1 MATLLQLCQPFDHAV
16 MAVIQQLSG
25 AMMDKIMLVFTF
37 LGEETF
43 AILLLIAVYWCWDK
57 RIGEYLLFS
66 LYTAMSLNG
75 LLKDIICRPRPF
87 LNDEFSDLRYVKV
100 KGLLV
105 DTEHLSSSWSFP
117 SGHSQTA
124 GSIYGSLINGRKLG
138 IKVCGIAV
146 ILLVMLSRVYL
157 GVHYPTDTIVGA
169 VLGLLVDTEHLSS
182 SWSFPSGHS
191 QTAGS
196 IYGSLINGRK
206 LGIKVC
212 GIAVILL
219 VMLSR
224 VYLGV
229 HYPTDTIVGAV
240 LGLLCAWVCGLLFR
254 RFYQHRLL
262 LMAAAVLLSGLM
274 LLVSPSGDSVKTL
287 AMGVGAVLGMWLEDG
302 LVEFRSANGFFG
314 GALRLILGFALIM
327 AIRIG
332 LKALLPDMMWC
343 HTLRYGL
350 MGLFGTFLWPWVFTK
365 LGF

>member
-16 MAVIQQLSG
+16 MAAIQQLSG
-25 AMMDKIMLVFTF
+25 AMMDKIMLAFTF

-169 VLGLLVDTEHLSS
+169 VLGLL
-182 SWSFPSGHS
+182 
-191 QTAGS
+191 
-196 IYGSLINGRK
+196 
-206 LGIKVC
+206 
-212 GIAVILL
+212 
-219 VMLSR
+219 
-224 VYLGV
+224 
-229 HYPTDTIVGAV
+229 
-240 LGLLCAWVCGLLFR
+240 CAWVCGLLFR

-262 LMAAAVLLSGLM
+262 LMEYTEYQR
-274 LLVSPSGDSVKTL
+274 GD
-287 AMGVGAVLGMWLEDG
+287 E
-302 LVEFRSANGFFG
+302 
-314 GALRLILGFALIM
+314 
-327 AIRIG
+327 
-332 LKALLPDMMWC
+332 
-343 HTLRYGL
+343 
-350 MGLFGTFLWPWVFTK
+350 
-365 LGF
+365 

>member
-16 MAVIQQLSG
+16 MAAIQQLSSTV
-25 AMMDKIMLVFTF
+25 MDKIMLAFTF
-37 LGEETF
+37 FGEETF

-66 LYTAMSLNG
+66 LYVAMSFNG
-75 LLKDIICRPRPF
+75 LLKDVICRPRPF
-87 LNDEFSDLRYVKV
+87 LNDQYSDLRYVSV

-124 GSIYGSLINGRKLG
+124 GSIYGSLINGRKPW
-138 IKVCGIAV
+138 IKVCGIV
-146 ILLVMLSRVYL
+146 LILLVMV
-157 GVHYPTDTIVGA
+157 
-169 VLGLLVDTEHLSS
+169 
-182 SWSFPSGHS
+182 
-191 QTAGS
+191 
-196 IYGSLINGRK
+196 
-206 LGIKVC
+206 
-212 GIAVILL
+212 
-219 VMLSR
+219 SR

-240 LGLLCAWVCGLLFR
+240 LGLLCAWICGLLYR

-262 LMAAAVLLSGLM
+262 LLGIAVLLSGAM
-274 LLVSPSGDSVKTL
+274 LLVNPSGDSVKTL

-302 LVEFRSANGFFG
+302 LVEFRSTNGVLG
-314 GALRLILGFALIM
+314 CILRLVVGFALLM

-332 LKALLPDMMWC
+332 LKALLPDWTWC
-343 HTLRYGL
+343 HALRYAL
-350 MGLFGTFLWPWVFTK
+350 MGFFGTFLWPWIFTK

>member
-87 LNDEFSDLRYVKV
+87 LNDEFSDLRYVRV
-100 KGLLV
+100 K
-105 DTEHLSSSWSFP
+105 
-117 SGHSQTA
+117 
-124 GSIYGSLINGRKLG
+124 
-138 IKVCGIAV
+138 
-146 ILLVMLSRVYL
+146 
-157 GVHYPTDTIVGA
+157 
-169 VLGLLVDTEHLSS
+169 GLLVDTEHLSS

-343 HTLRYGL
+343 HSLRYGL

>member
-138 IKVCGIAV
+138 IQSLRHRGHPAGHA
-146 ILLVMLSRVYL
+146 LPGLSRRPLPHRYHCGRGAGPAVRL
-157 GVHYPTDTIVGA
+157 GCAGCCSAAFI
-169 VLGLLVDTEHLSS
+169 S
-182 SWSFPSGHS
+182 
-191 QTAGS
+191 TA
-196 IYGSLINGRK
+196 
-206 LGIKVC
+206 C
-212 GIAVILL
+212 
-219 VMLSR
+219 
-224 VYLGV
+224 
-229 HYPTDTIVGAV
+229 
-240 LGLLCAWVCGLLFR
+240 C
-254 RFYQHRLL
+254 
-262 LMAAAVLLSGLM
+262 
-274 LLVSPSGDSVKTL
+274 
-287 AMGVGAVLGMWLEDG
+287 
-302 LVEFRSANGFFG
+302 
-314 GALRLILGFALIM
+314 
-327 AIRIG
+327 
-332 LKALLPDMMWC
+332 
-343 HTLRYGL
+343 
-350 MGLFGTFLWPWVFTK
+350 
-365 LGF
+365 

>member
-105 DTEHLSSSWSFP
+105 DTEHLSSSWS
-117 SGHSQTA
+117 
-124 GSIYGSLINGRKLG
+124 
-138 IKVCGIAV
+138 
-146 ILLVMLSRVYL
+146 
-157 GVHYPTDTIVGA
+157 
-169 VLGLLVDTEHLSS
+169 
-182 SWSFPSGHS
+182 
-191 QTAGS
+191 GS

-314 GALRLILGFALIM
+314 GALGLGLSYGLSLVLNNFLEASGFKSVIPLYLAVGALAFSVVVALISGLYPAM
-327 AIRIG
+327 RAMKLSPLAAIRNE
-332 LKALLPDMMWC
+332 
-343 HTLRYGL
+343 
-350 MGLFGTFLWPWVFTK
+350 
-365 LGF
+365 

>member
-169 VLGLLVDTEHLSS
+169 VLGLL
-182 SWSFPSGHS
+182 
-191 QTAGS
+191 
-196 IYGSLINGRK
+196 
-206 LGIKVC
+206 
-212 GIAVILL
+212 
-219 VMLSR
+219 
-224 VYLGV
+224 
-229 HYPTDTIVGAV
+229 
-240 LGLLCAWVCGLLFR
+240 CAWVCGL
-254 RFYQHRLL
+254 
-262 LMAAAVLLSGLM
+262 
-274 LLVSPSGDSVKTL
+274 
-287 AMGVGAVLGMWLEDG
+287 LGMWLEDG

>member
-16 MAVIQQLSG
+16 MAAIQQLSSTV
-25 AMMDKIMLVFTF
+25 MDKIMLAFTF
-37 LGEETF
+37 FGEETF

-66 LYTAMSLNG
+66 LYVAMSFNG
-75 LLKDIICRPRPF
+75 LLKDVICRPRPF
-87 LNDEFSDLRYVKV
+87 LNDQYSDLRYVSV

-124 GSIYGSLINGRKLG
+124 GSIYGSLINGRKPW
-138 IKVCGIAV
+138 IKVCGIV
-146 ILLVMLSRVYL
+146 LILLVMV
-157 GVHYPTDTIVGA
+157 
-169 VLGLLVDTEHLSS
+169 
-182 SWSFPSGHS
+182 
-191 QTAGS
+191 
-196 IYGSLINGRK
+196 
-206 LGIKVC
+206 
-212 GIAVILL
+212 
-219 VMLSR
+219 SR

-240 LGLLCAWVCGLLFR
+240 LGLLCAWICGLLYR

-262 LMAAAVLLSGLM
+262 LLGIAVLLSGAM

-302 LVEFRSANGFFG
+302 LVEFRSANGVLG
-314 GALRLILGFALIM
+314 CILRLVVGFALLM

-332 LKALLPDMMWC
+332 LKALLPDWTWC
-343 HTLRYGL
+343 HVLRYAL
-350 MGLFGTFLWPWVFTK
+350 MGFFGTFLWPWIFTK

>member
-16 MAVIQQLSG
+16 MAAIQQLSG
-25 AMMDKIMLVFTF
+25 AVMDKIMLALTF

-124 GSIYGSLINGRKLG
+124 GSIYGSLINGRKPG
-138 IKVCGIAV
+138 IKVCGIVV

-169 VLGLLVDTEHLSS
+169 VLG
-182 SWSFPSGHS
+182 
-191 QTAGS
+191 
-196 IYGSLINGRK
+196 
-206 LGIKVC
+206 
-212 GIAVILL
+212 
-219 VMLSR
+219 
-224 VYLGV
+224 
-229 HYPTDTIVGAV
+229 
-240 LGLLCAWVCGLLFR
+240 
-254 RFYQHRLL
+254 

-343 HTLRYGL
+343 HALRYGL

>member
-16 MAVIQQLSG
+16 LAAIQQLSSTV
-25 AMMDKIMLVFTF
+25 MDKIMLAFTF
-37 LGEETF
+37 FGEETF

-66 LYTAMSLNG
+66 LYVAMSFNG
-75 LLKDIICRPRPF
+75 LLKDVICRPRPF
-87 LNDEFSDLRYVKV
+87 LNDQYSDLRYVSV

-124 GSIYGSLINGRKLG
+124 GSIYGSLINGRKPW
-138 IKVCGIAV
+138 IKVCGIV
-146 ILLVMLSRVYL
+146 LILLVMV
-157 GVHYPTDTIVGA
+157 
-169 VLGLLVDTEHLSS
+169 
-182 SWSFPSGHS
+182 
-191 QTAGS
+191 
-196 IYGSLINGRK
+196 
-206 LGIKVC
+206 
-212 GIAVILL
+212 
-219 VMLSR
+219 SR

-240 LGLLCAWVCGLLFR
+240 LGLLCAWICGLLYR

-262 LMAAAVLLSGLM
+262 LLGIAVLLSGAM
-274 LLVSPSGDSVKTL
+274 LLVNPSGDSVKTL

-302 LVEFRSANGFFG
+302 LVEFRSTNGVLG
-314 GALRLILGFALIM
+314 CILRLVVGFALLM

-332 LKALLPDMMWC
+332 LKALLPDWTWC
-343 HTLRYGL
+343 HALRYAL
-350 MGLFGTFLWPWVFTK
+350 MGFFGTFLWPWIFTK